1 MNRYVELC
9 LSTLDAL
16 WCGRFDE
23 GINQTLRTGKDHRS
37 RNGVDGRQ
45 REERTVVII
54 KGCLVLAMMV
64 QHAVRRHVAMYY
76 ELGMSMVFALV
87 DVLGRGHRQEADS
100 QAEYARDD
108 SGQAHR

>member
-16 WCGRFDE
+16 RRGPFDE
-23 GINQTLRTGKDHRS
+23 RTCQTLRTGKNHRS

-45 REERTVVII
+45 REDRTVVVIE
-54 KGCLVLAMMV
+54 GFLVLTMMV

-87 DVLGRGHRQEADS
+87 DVLGRGHRQEADG

-108 SGQAHR
+108 SGHPHR

>member
-1 MNRYVELC
+1 VNRYVEFC
-9 LSTLDAL
+9 RSTLNTL
-16 WCGRFDE
+16 WCGRFDVATY
-23 GINQTLRTGKDHRS
+23 QTLRTGKNHRS

-45 REERTVVII
+45 REDRTVVII
-54 KGCLVLAMMV
+54 EGWLVLAMMV
-64 QHAVRRHVAMYY
+64 QHAVRWHVAMYY
-76 ELGMSMVFALV
+76 DLGMSMVFALV

>member
-1 MNRYVELC
+1 VNRYVELC
-9 LSTLDAL
+9 LSTLDAP
-16 WCGRFDE
+16 WCGPFDE
-23 GINQTLRTGKDHRS
+23 GSYQTLRTGKNHRS

-45 REERTVVII
+45 REERTVVVIE
-54 KGCLVLAMMV
+54 GCLVLTMMV

-108 SGQAHR
+108 SGHPHR